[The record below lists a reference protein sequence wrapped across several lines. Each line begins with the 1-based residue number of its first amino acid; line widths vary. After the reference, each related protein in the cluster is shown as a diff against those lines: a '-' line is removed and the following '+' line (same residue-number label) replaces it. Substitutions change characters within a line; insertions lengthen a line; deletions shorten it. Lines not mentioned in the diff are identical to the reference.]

1 VASKALQDARRA
13 TRLAE
18 AEARQFKT
26 ERDRLARENAVLSQ
40 KLERK
45 IDSLEHS
52 AADPLFQAT
61 VPPTPVSI
69 DFTNKNTKTR
79 SRPADIITNFDDLE
93 DPFAEGLV
101 TGGMLTQLPKFNP
114 NRLFD
119 LLGHPRSLITPAR
132 APIPTPEPPY
142 PPFDPLTPEGRRRS
156 AERMIS
162 SPAREKE
169 LAEERAYKAAIRAV
183 ELEFDETRND
193 QFALRLTILRKNLN
207 LPVRDIRAKLEGIEE
222 EEMKMQEEK
231 TEDEADDEKEDEGDE
246 SDDGSLGDEEF
257 NVSC

>member
-1 VASKALQDARRA
+1 
-13 TRLAE
+13 
-18 AEARQFKT
+18 
-26 ERDRLARENAVLSQ
+26 
-40 KLERK
+40 
-45 IDSLEHS
+45 
-52 AADPLFQAT
+52 
-61 VPPTPVSI
+61 
-69 DFTNKNTKTR
+69 
-79 SRPADIITNFDDLE
+79 
-93 DPFAEGLV
+93 V

-169 LAEERAYKAAIRAV
+169 LAEERAYLAAIRAV

-222 EEMKMQEEK
+222 EEMKMLEEK
-231 TEDEADDEKEDEGDE
+231 TEDEADDEKEDEEGDE

-257 NVSC
+257 NVSFLRSKRMICGWDADERYRQSIIRLRLYRVFRGRRRVLITALDWFGLRNIILHGSTKQQEKEKKKKKRKKTITVVTEHISYWRKGHTFTSLRT